1 MIAKLYGILDESNFT
16 SCIVNV
22 QGVGYLL
29 SIPLSTFD
37 RLPLP
42 GEAVTLLVCTQ
53 VREDAI
59 TLFGFATPEEKALF
73 ELLITVSG
81 IGGKLALSVLSSMP
95 VGNFCSAIGSG
106 DVKSL
111 SRISGVGKRTA
122 ERLIVDLRDKVT
134 TLGTVTAASGATAAG
149 KLPPEAAAA
158 VGDAGMALEQLGFK
172 RDHVNQV
179 LQELAES
186 LPAEELTSENL
197 LRRALLA
204 LNRV

>member
-134 TLGTVTAASGATAAG
+134 TVSVTAASGATAPANWR
-149 KLPPEAAAA
+149 PYAAAA

>member
-1 MIAKLYGILDESNFT
+1 M
-16 SCIVNV
+16 
-22 QGVGYLL
+22 
-29 SIPLSTFD
+29 
-37 RLPLP
+37 
-42 GEAVTLLVCTQ
+42 VTGWIFKYTAQ
-53 VREDAI
+53 S
-59 TLFGFATPEEKALF
+59 F
-73 ELLITVSG
+73 SG
-81 IGGKLALSVLSSMP
+81 ALSALEGVEAFDA
-95 VGNFCSAIGSG
+95 NF
-106 DVKSL
+106 
-111 SRISGVGKRTA
+111 
-122 ERLIVDLRDKVT
+122 
-134 TLGTVTAASGATAAG
+134 GATAAG